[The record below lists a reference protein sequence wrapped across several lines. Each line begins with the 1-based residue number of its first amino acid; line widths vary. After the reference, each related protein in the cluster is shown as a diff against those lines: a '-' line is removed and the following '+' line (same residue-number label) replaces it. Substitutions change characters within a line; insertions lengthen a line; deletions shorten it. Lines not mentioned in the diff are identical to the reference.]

1 MSSVIFKLSWIFLDI
16 FQQRLYTPYR
26 KGVIP
31 MNAIGERIRQ
41 LRKDTLNLTLV
52 EASSR
57 LGISNQSL
65 SAIETGKNNP
75 SDQTIRS
82 ICREFRVRE
91 EWLRSGEGSM
101 YMQLTPDQERA
112 VFLASVT
119 SGESSPEVNAFIDAL
134 KATPNDDL
142 KTVIAF
148 IGRTYEAYQENLKND
163 KSPDAD

>member
-1 MSSVIFKLSWIFLDI
+1 MNTRIKAL
-16 FQQRLYTPYR
+16 R
-26 KGVIP
+26 KTEGLTLEKF
-31 MNAIGERIRQ
+31 GERI
-41 LRKDTLNLTLV
+41 
-52 EASSR
+52 
-57 LGISNQSL
+57 GISN
-65 SAIETGKNNP
+65 SACSALETGKNNP
-75 SDQTIRS
+75 SEQTIRA

-91 EWLRSGEGSM
+91 EWLRTGEGSM

-119 SGESSPEVNAFIDAL
+119 AGESSPEVNAFIDAL

-148 IGRTYEAYQENLKND
+148 IGRTYEAYQENLKNE

>member
-1 MSSVIFKLSWIFLDI
+1 MNTRIKAL
-16 FQQRLYTPYR
+16 R
-26 KGVIP
+26 KAEGLTLEKF
-31 MNAIGERIRQ
+31 GERI
-41 LRKDTLNLTLV
+41 
-52 EASSR
+52 
-57 LGISNQSL
+57 GISN
-65 SAIETGKNNP
+65 SACSALETGKNNP
-75 SDQTIRS
+75 SEQTIRA
-82 ICREFRVRE
+82 ICREFHVRE

-119 SGESSPEVNAFIDAL
+119 AGESSPEVNAFIDAL

>member
-1 MSSVIFKLSWIFLDI
+1 MNTRIKAL
-16 FQQRLYTPYR
+16 R
-26 KGVIP
+26 KTEGLTLEKF
-31 MNAIGERIRQ
+31 GERI
-41 LRKDTLNLTLV
+41 
-52 EASSR
+52 
-57 LGISNQSL
+57 GISN
-65 SAIETGKNNP
+65 SACSALETGKNNP
-75 SDQTIRS
+75 SEQTIRA

-91 EWLRSGEGSM
+91 EWLRTGEGSM

-119 SGESSPEVNAFIDAL
+119 AGESSPEVNAFIDAL

-148 IGRTYEAYQENLKND
+148 IGRTYEAYQETLKND

>member
-1 MSSVIFKLSWIFLDI
+1 MDTIGGRIRLLRKDALSLTMEKF
-16 FQQRLYTPYR
+16 
-26 KGVIP
+26 
-31 MNAIGERIRQ
+31 GERI
-41 LRKDTLNLTLV
+41 
-52 EASSR
+52 
-57 LGISNQSL
+57 GITTASL
-65 SAIETGKNNP
+65 SNIENGKTNP

-119 SGESSPEVNAFIDAL
+119 AGESSPEVNAFIDAL
-134 KATPNDDL
+134 KATPNDDM

-148 IGRTYEAYQENLKND
+148 IGRTYEAYQENLKNSE
-163 KSPDAD
+163 SPDAD

>member
-1 MSSVIFKLSWIFLDI
+1 MDTIGGRIRLLRQDALSLTTEKF
-16 FQQRLYTPYR
+16 
-26 KGVIP
+26 
-31 MNAIGERIRQ
+31 GERI
-41 LRKDTLNLTLV
+41 
-52 EASSR
+52 
-57 LGISNQSL
+57 GITTASL
-65 SAIETGKNNP
+65 SNIENGKTNP

-119 SGESSPEVNAFIDAL
+119 AGESSPEVNAFIDAL

-148 IGRTYEAYQENLKND
+148 IGRTYRIGAFALPYMYRTR
-163 KSPDAD
+163 

>member
-1 MSSVIFKLSWIFLDI
+1 MNTRIKAL
-16 FQQRLYTPYR
+16 R
-26 KGVIP
+26 KTEGLTLEKF
-31 MNAIGERIRQ
+31 GERI
-41 LRKDTLNLTLV
+41 
-52 EASSR
+52 
-57 LGISNQSL
+57 GISN
-65 SAIETGKNNP
+65 SACSALETGKNNP
-75 SDQTIRS
+75 SEQTIRA

-91 EWLRSGEGSM
+91 EWLRTGEGSM

-119 SGESSPEVNAFIDAL
+119 AGESSPEVNAFIDAL

-148 IGRTYEAYQENLKND
+148 IGRTYEAYQENIKND